1 MTQRINNTA
10 RNNTVWVAVGYL
22 LLMIAV
28 VLLNGCASVPGNQVA
43 DQVAPMTPE
52 RELSDAELLNV
63 SIQVFDPGELPEDP
77 DKRKGLSPEIREAE
91 SRFAPIHLK
100 HTLQRAGYWGVVRVV
115 PDQDVGSE
123 VLVQGEILYSDGEH
137 ASLQITVTDA
147 RNVVWYQRSYAE
159 TAIQDDHF
167 GVEMEKEDVFQD
179 LFNTIANDLAVYRTS
194 LSLEEIEEIRQIAAM
209 KYASS
214 MAPDAFGP
222 YLATDEN
229 GLVSLQR
236 LPAQDD
242 PMFERVEAVKV
253 RDDLLVDTIND
264 YYDIYYQDL
273 WEPYSNW
280 RRYRHEEVATLRK
293 LERQA
298 LTRQILGVTAIV
310 GAIALGASGDYESA
324 VRTRPLQD
332 VLIAG
337 GAYSVYSGHQVR
349 QESKINKEAIEEL
362 GSSFSSE
369 AEPLTIEVE
378 GQTVRLTGSAEQQ
391 YATWRSMLKQIYAQ
405 ETGLIGEFET
415 LPEID
420 QSSPQELNEQ
430 QQSAP
435 E

>member
-1 MTQRINNTA
+1 MRHHIYRVRQRQRFLLA
-10 RNNTVWVAVGYL
+10 MLGYAL
-22 LLMIAV
+22 VIFAAALM
-28 VLLNGCASVPGNQVA
+28 NGCASVPGKQVA
-43 DQVAPMTPE
+43 DQVAPLTPE

-63 SIQVFDPGELPEDP
+63 SIQVFDPGQLPEDP

-123 VLVQGEILYSDGEH
+123 VLVQGAILHSDGEN
-137 ASLQITVTDA
+137 ASLEITVTDA
-147 RNVVWYQRSYAE
+147 RNVVWFKRAYAE
-159 TAIQDDHF
+159 TAKAEEHI

-179 LFNTIANDLAVYRTS
+179 LFNTIANDLAVHRNS
-194 LSLEEIEEIRQIAAM
+194 LSAEEIEEIRQIAALN
-209 KYASS
+209 YAFS

-222 YLATDEN
+222 YIATDED
-229 GLVSLQR
+229 GRVSLQR
-236 LPAQDD
+236 LPAEDD
-242 PMFERVEAVKV
+242 PMLERVEAVKV

-280 RRYRHEEVATLRK
+280 RRYRHEEVTILRK

-310 GAIALGASGDYESA
+310 GAIALGAAGDYETA

-349 QESKINKEAIEEL
+349 QESKINQEVIEEL

-405 ETGLIGEFET
+405 ETGLIGESET
-415 LPEID
+415 LPELAPAP
-420 QSSPQELNEQ
+420 SEELNGQ
-430 QQSAP
+430 Q
-435 E
+435 

>member
-1 MTQRINNTA
+1 MRHRMQGDMGREGTLLVI
-10 RNNTVWVAVGYL
+10 VGYML
-22 LLMIAV
+22 IILGVAF
-28 VLLNGCASVPGNQVA
+28 LNGCASVPGKQVA
-43 DQVAPMTPE
+43 DGVAPLTPE
-52 RELSDAELLNV
+52 AELSDGELLNV
-63 SIQVFDPGELPEDP
+63 SIQVFDPGQLPEDP
-77 DKRKGLSPEIREAE
+77 DKREGLSPEIREAE

-100 HTLQRAGYWGVVRVV
+100 HTLQRTGYWGVVRVV

-123 VLVQGEILYSDGEH
+123 VLVQGAILLSDGEN
-137 ASLQITVTDA
+137 ASVQITVTDA
-147 RNVVWYQRSYAE
+147 RNVIWFQRTYAE
-159 TAIQDDHF
+159 TARPEEHV

-179 LFNTIANDLAVYRTS
+179 LFNTIANDLVVYRNS
-194 LSLEEIEEIRQIAAM
+194 LSEREIEDIRQIAAM
-209 KYASS
+209 KYAMS
-214 MAPDAFGP
+214 MAPDAFGS
-222 YLATDEN
+222 YLATDEQ
-229 GLVSLQR
+229 GRVSLQR
-236 LPAQDD
+236 LPVESD

-298 LTRQILGVTAIV
+298 LTRQILGITAIV
-310 GAIALGASGDYESA
+310 GAIALGTAGDYETA

-349 QESKINKEAIEEL
+349 QESKINQEAIEEL

-405 ETGLIGEFET
+405 ETGLIDESET
-415 LPEID
+415 IPELA
-420 QSSPQELNEQ
+420 PAPAPEPNEQ
-430 QQSAP
+430 Q
-435 E
+435 

>member
-1 MTQRINNTA
+1 MKHRSH
-10 RNNTVWVAVGYL
+10 RDKDLVSPPSMLVYL
-22 LLMIAV
+22 LILIAAA
-28 VLLNGCASVPGNQVA
+28 LINGCATIPGKQVG
-43 DQVAPMTPE
+43 DQVAPLTPE

-63 SIQVFDPGELPEDP
+63 SIQVFDPGQLPEDP
-77 DKRKGLSPEIREAE
+77 GKRKGLSPEIREAE

-115 PDQDVGSE
+115 PDEDVGSE
-123 VLVQGEILYSDGEH
+123 ILVQGAIVYSDGEH

-147 RNVVWYQRSYAE
+147 RNVIWFQRTYAE
-159 TAIQDDHF
+159 TARQEEHL

-179 LFNTIANDLAVYRTS
+179 LFNTIANDLVVFRNS
-194 LSLEEIEEIRQIAAM
+194 LSAQEIEEIRQIAAL

-222 YLATDEN
+222 YLATDKD
-229 GLVSLQR
+229 GRVSLQR
-236 LPAQDD
+236 LPAEED

-280 RRYRHEEVATLRK
+280 RRYRHEEVSTLRK

-298 LTRQILGVTAIV
+298 LTRQVLGITAIV
-310 GAIALGASGDYESA
+310 GAIALGGVADYETA

-349 QESKINKEAIEEL
+349 QESKINQEAIEEL

-391 YATWRSMLKQIYAQ
+391 YSKWRSLLRQIYAQ
-405 ETGLIGEFET
+405 ETGLIGESET
-415 LPEID
+415 LPELVPPP
-420 QSSPQELNEQ
+420 PQDPNEQ
-430 QQSAP
+430 P
-435 E
+435 

>member
-1 MTQRINNTA
+1 MKEQTSRVMGRSSFPSVVMA
-10 RNNTVWVAVGYL
+10 YSLVAL
-22 LLMIAV
+22 IAA
-28 VLLNGCASVPGNQVA
+28 LLNGCASIPGKQVS
-43 DQVAPMTPE
+43 DQVAPLTPE
-52 RELSDAELLNV
+52 RELNDAELLNV
-63 SIQVFDPGELPEDP
+63 SIQVFDPGQLPEEP
-77 DKRKGLSPEIREAE
+77 EKREGLSPEIREAE

-100 HTLQRAGYWGVVRVV
+100 HTLQRTGYWGVVRVV

-123 VLVQGEILYSDGEH
+123 VLVQGAILHSDGEN
-137 ASLQITVTDA
+137 ASVQITVTDA
-147 RNVVWYQRSYAE
+147 RNVVWFQRTYAE
-159 TAIQDDHF
+159 TAKPEEHL

-179 LFNTIANDLAVYRTS
+179 LFNTIGNDLVVHRNS
-194 LSLEEIEEIRQIAAM
+194 LSQEEIEEIRQIAAM

-214 MAPDAFGP
+214 MAPDAFGT
-222 YLATDEN
+222 YLAIGED
-229 GLVSLQR
+229 GQVSLQR
-236 LPAQDD
+236 LPAEDD

-280 RRYRHEEVATLRK
+280 RRYRHEEVTTLRK

-298 LTRQILGVTAIV
+298 LTRQILGITAIV
-310 GAIALGASGDYESA
+310 GAIALGAAGDYETA

-391 YATWRSMLKQIYAQ
+391 YATWRSLLKQIYAQ
-405 ETGLIGEFET
+405 ETGLIDESET
-415 LPEID
+415 LPELMPSI
-420 QSSPQELNEQ
+420 PQDLDGQ
-430 QQSAP
+430 R
-435 E
+435 

>member
-1 MTQRINNTA
+1 MKHRSH
-10 RNNTVWVAVGYL
+10 RDKDLVSPPSMLVYL
-22 LLMIAV
+22 LILIAAA
-28 VLLNGCASVPGNQVA
+28 LINGCATIPGKQVG
-43 DQVAPMTPE
+43 DQVAPLTPE

-63 SIQVFDPGELPEDP
+63 SIQVFDPGQLPEDP
-77 DKRKGLSPEIREAE
+77 GKRKGLSPEIREAE

-115 PDQDVGSE
+115 PDEDVGSE
-123 VLVQGEILYSDGEH
+123 ILVQGAIVYSDGEH

-147 RNVVWYQRSYAE
+147 RNVIWFQRTYAE
-159 TAIQDDHF
+159 TARQEEHL

-179 LFNTIANDLAVYRTS
+179 LFNTIANDLVVFRNS
-194 LSLEEIEEIRQIAAM
+194 LSAQEIEEIRQIAAL
-209 KYASS
+209 KYAFS

-222 YLATDEN
+222 YLATDED
-229 GLVSLQR
+229 GRVSLQR
-236 LPAQDD
+236 LPAEED

-280 RRYRHEEVATLRK
+280 RRYRHEEVSTLRK

-298 LTRQILGVTAIV
+298 LTRQVLGITAIV
-310 GAIALGASGDYESA
+310 GAIALGGVADYETA

-349 QESKINKEAIEEL
+349 QESKINQEAIEEL

-391 YATWRSMLKQIYAQ
+391 YSKWRSLLKQIYAQ
-405 ETGLIGEFET
+405 ETGLIGESET
-415 LPEID
+415 LPELVPPP
-420 QSSPQELNEQ
+420 PQDPNEQ
-430 QQSAP
+430 P
-435 E
+435 

>member
-1 MTQRINNTA
+1 MKHRSY
-10 RNNTVWVAVGYL
+10 RDKDLVSPPSMLVYL
-22 LLMIAV
+22 LILIAAA
-28 VLLNGCASVPGNQVA
+28 LINGCATIPGKQVG
-43 DQVAPMTPE
+43 DQVAPLTPE

-63 SIQVFDPGELPEDP
+63 SIQVFDPGQLPEDP
-77 DKRKGLSPEIREAE
+77 GKRKGLSPEIREAE

-115 PDQDVGSE
+115 PDEDVGSE
-123 VLVQGEILYSDGEH
+123 ILVQGAIVYSDGEN

-147 RNVVWYQRSYAE
+147 RNVIWFQRTYAE
-159 TAIQDDHF
+159 TARQEEHL

-179 LFNTIANDLAVYRTS
+179 LFNTIANDLVVFRNS
-194 LSLEEIEEIRQIAAM
+194 LSAQEIEEIRQIAAL

-222 YLATDEN
+222 YLATDED
-229 GLVSLQR
+229 GRVSLQR
-236 LPAQDD
+236 LPAEED

-280 RRYRHEEVATLRK
+280 RRYRHEEVSTLRR

-298 LTRQILGVTAIV
+298 LTRQVLGITAIV
-310 GAIALGASGDYESA
+310 GAIALGGVADYETA

-349 QESKINKEAIEEL
+349 QESKINQEAIEEL

-391 YATWRSMLKQIYAQ
+391 YAKWRSLLKQIYAQ
-405 ETGLIGEFET
+405 ETGLIGESET
-415 LPEID
+415 LPELVPPPPPD
-420 QSSPQELNEQ
+420 PNEQ
-430 QQSAP
+430 P
-435 E
+435 

>member
-1 MTQRINNTA
+1 MKHRSY
-10 RNNTVWVAVGYL
+10 RDKDLVSPPSMLVYL
-22 LLMIAV
+22 LILIAAA
-28 VLLNGCASVPGNQVA
+28 LINGCATIPGKQVG
-43 DQVAPMTPE
+43 DQVAPLTPE

-63 SIQVFDPGELPEDP
+63 SIQVFDPGQLPEDP
-77 DKRKGLSPEIREAE
+77 GKRKGLSPEIREAE

-115 PDQDVGSE
+115 PDEDVGSE
-123 VLVQGEILYSDGEH
+123 ILVQGAIVYSDGEN

-147 RNVVWYQRSYAE
+147 RNVIWFQRTYAE
-159 TAIQDDHF
+159 TARQEEHL

-179 LFNTIANDLAVYRTS
+179 LFNTIANDLVVFRNR
-194 LSLEEIEEIRQIAAM
+194 LSAQEIEEIRQIAAL

-222 YLATDEN
+222 YLATDED
-229 GLVSLQR
+229 GRVFLPR
-236 LPAQDD
+236 LPAEED
-242 PMFERVEAVKV
+242 PMFERVDAVKV

-280 RRYRHEEVATLRK
+280 RRYRHEEVSTLRK

-298 LTRQILGVTAIV
+298 LTRQVLGITAIV
-310 GAIALGASGDYESA
+310 GAIALGGVADYETA

-349 QESKINKEAIEEL
+349 QESKINQEAIEEL

-391 YATWRSMLKQIYAQ
+391 YAKWRSLLKQIYAQ
-405 ETGLIGEFET
+405 ETGLIGESET
-415 LPEID
+415 LPELVPPP
-420 QSSPQELNEQ
+420 PQDPNEQ
-430 QQSAP
+430 P
-435 E
+435 